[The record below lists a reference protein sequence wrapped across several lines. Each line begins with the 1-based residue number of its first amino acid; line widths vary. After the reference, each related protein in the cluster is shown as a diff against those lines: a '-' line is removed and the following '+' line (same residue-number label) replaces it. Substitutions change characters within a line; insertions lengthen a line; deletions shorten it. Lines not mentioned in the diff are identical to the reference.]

1 MTSRDR
7 CSMIQCSNYI
17 SKAPSM
23 SSRGRSRTAVGSGV
37 RVCGIALRE
46 SCFGCC
52 GVFKRKRVPR
62 IRFRVCANEAEDEAA
77 INRDAPDNRIPVT
90 VLTGFLGSG
99 KTTLLNHILTGDHG
113 HRIAVIENEFGEI
126 DIDSDLVS
134 VREDLDPDGEQIMML
149 NNGCICC
156 TVRSDLVDMLT
167 TLKTKK
173 DKFDRILI
181 ETTGLAN
188 PGPIVQTFFLEPEV
202 AEHMKLDG
210 VLTLVDAK
218 HVEQHLDEE
227 RPADI
232 VNESV
237 EQIAFA
243 DRIILNKT
251 DLVSN
256 DDLDRLEGRIK
267 SINSLASIK
276 RAERAKV
283 DMDYVLGIGGF
294 DLEKVDEEIS
304 KTSTDSHD
312 HHHHDHDDHH
322 ECGPDCQEHDHHH
335 HHEHDHHHDHH
346 HHGDAVSSVSI
357 TIKGNLDLDK
367 VNYWLGGLLEI
378 KSNDLYRM
386 KGVLAIESFDRRFV
400 FQGVHMMFEGM
411 PDREWKPDEERISK
425 MVFIGR
431 DLDEGVIREGFEHCV
446 VK

>member
-1 MTSRDR
+1 
-7 CSMIQCSNYI
+7 
-17 SKAPSM
+17 
-23 SSRGRSRTAVGSGV
+23 
-37 RVCGIALRE
+37 
-46 SCFGCC
+46 
-52 GVFKRKRVPR
+52 
-62 IRFRVCANEAEDEAA
+62 
-77 INRDAPDNRIPVT
+77 VT

-99 KTTLLNHILTGDHG
+99 KTTLLNNILTGDHG
-113 HRIAVIENEFGEI
+113 HRIAVLENEFGEI

-134 VREDLDPDGEQIMML
+134 VREDLDPNGEQIMML

-156 TVRSDLVDMLT
+156 TVRSDLVNLLT

-312 HHHHDHDDHH
+312 HHHHHDHDDHH

-411 PDREWKPDEERISK
+411 PDREWKPEEERISK

>member
-1 MTSRDR
+1 M
-7 CSMIQCSNYI
+7 Q
-17 SKAPSM
+17 
-23 SSRGRSRTAVGSGV
+23 
-37 RVCGIALRE
+37 
-46 SCFGCC
+46 
-52 GVFKRKRVPR
+52 
-62 IRFRVCANEAEDEAA
+62 
-77 INRDAPDNRIPVT
+77 
-90 VLTGFLGSG
+90 
-99 KTTLLNHILTGDHG
+99 
-113 HRIAVIENEFGEI
+113 
-126 DIDSDLVS
+126 
-134 VREDLDPDGEQIMML
+134 
-149 NNGCICC
+149 
-156 TVRSDLVDMLT
+156 
-167 TLKTKK
+167 KTKK

-335 HHEHDHHHDHH
+335 RHEHDHHHDHH

-367 VNYWLGGLLEI
+367 VRVLLYFV
-378 KSNDLYRM
+378 SN
-386 KGVLAIESFDRRFV
+386 V
-400 FQGVHMMFEGM
+400 
-411 PDREWKPDEERISK
+411 
-425 MVFIGR
+425 
-431 DLDEGVIREGFEHCV
+431 
-446 VK
+446 

>member
-1 MTSRDR
+1 M
-7 CSMIQCSNYI
+7 Q
-17 SKAPSM
+17 
-23 SSRGRSRTAVGSGV
+23 
-37 RVCGIALRE
+37 
-46 SCFGCC
+46 
-52 GVFKRKRVPR
+52 
-62 IRFRVCANEAEDEAA
+62 
-77 INRDAPDNRIPVT
+77 
-90 VLTGFLGSG
+90 
-99 KTTLLNHILTGDHG
+99 
-113 HRIAVIENEFGEI
+113 
-126 DIDSDLVS
+126 
-134 VREDLDPDGEQIMML
+134 
-149 NNGCICC
+149 
-156 TVRSDLVDMLT
+156 
-167 TLKTKK
+167 KTKK

-367 VNYWLGGLLEI
+367 VRVLLYFV
-378 KSNDLYRM
+378 SN
-386 KGVLAIESFDRRFV
+386 V
-400 FQGVHMMFEGM
+400 
-411 PDREWKPDEERISK
+411 
-425 MVFIGR
+425 
-431 DLDEGVIREGFEHCV
+431 
-446 VK
+446 

>member
-1 MTSRDR
+1 
-7 CSMIQCSNYI
+7 
-17 SKAPSM
+17 
-23 SSRGRSRTAVGSGV
+23 
-37 RVCGIALRE
+37 
-46 SCFGCC
+46 
-52 GVFKRKRVPR
+52 
-62 IRFRVCANEAEDEAA
+62 
-77 INRDAPDNRIPVT
+77 
-90 VLTGFLGSG
+90 
-99 KTTLLNHILTGDHG
+99 
-113 HRIAVIENEFGEI
+113 
-126 DIDSDLVS
+126 
-134 VREDLDPDGEQIMML
+134 
-149 NNGCICC
+149 
-156 TVRSDLVDMLT
+156 
-167 TLKTKK
+167 
-173 DKFDRILI
+173 
-181 ETTGLAN
+181 
-188 PGPIVQTFFLEPEV
+188 
-202 AEHMKLDG
+202 MKLDG

-335 HHEHDHHHDHH
+335 RHEHDHHHDHH

-367 VNYWLGGLLEI
+367 VRVLL
-378 KSNDLYRM
+378 Y
-386 KGVLAIESFDRRFV
+386 
-400 FQGVHMMFEGM
+400 
-411 PDREWKPDEERISK
+411 
-425 MVFIGR
+425 FIPN
-431 DLDEGVIREGFEHCV
+431 V
-446 VK
+446 

>member
-1 MTSRDR
+1 M
-7 CSMIQCSNYI
+7 Q
-17 SKAPSM
+17 
-23 SSRGRSRTAVGSGV
+23 
-37 RVCGIALRE
+37 
-46 SCFGCC
+46 
-52 GVFKRKRVPR
+52 
-62 IRFRVCANEAEDEAA
+62 
-77 INRDAPDNRIPVT
+77 
-90 VLTGFLGSG
+90 
-99 KTTLLNHILTGDHG
+99 
-113 HRIAVIENEFGEI
+113 
-126 DIDSDLVS
+126 
-134 VREDLDPDGEQIMML
+134 
-149 NNGCICC
+149 
-156 TVRSDLVDMLT
+156 
-167 TLKTKK
+167 KTKK

-335 HHEHDHHHDHH
+335 RHEHDHHHDHH

-367 VNYWLGGLLEI
+367 VRVLL
-378 KSNDLYRM
+378 Y
-386 KGVLAIESFDRRFV
+386 
-400 FQGVHMMFEGM
+400 
-411 PDREWKPDEERISK
+411 
-425 MVFIGR
+425 FIPN
-431 DLDEGVIREGFEHCV
+431 V
-446 VK
+446 